1 MFCSTALVY
10 LTGYRGFSKDAVVV
24 KENGLYA
31 WISITF
37 QVFGLH
43 VDCLTLL
50 LYE

>member
-10 LTGYRGFSKDAVVV
+10 LTGYRGLSKDAVVV

-37 QVFGLH
+37 QVFGPD
-43 VDCLTLL
+43 VPSC
-50 LYE
+50 